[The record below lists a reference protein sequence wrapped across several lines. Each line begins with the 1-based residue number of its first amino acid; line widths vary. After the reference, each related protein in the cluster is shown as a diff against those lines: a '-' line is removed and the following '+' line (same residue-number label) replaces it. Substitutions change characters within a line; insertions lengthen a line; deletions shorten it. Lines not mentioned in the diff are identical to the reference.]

1 MKAMIVLGLVG
12 AVGVVAACGGGQA
25 AGPGAGAPASA
36 PAPAAAPASDSAPLP
51 ASASAASS
59 ASTTAPASAPAA
71 ASAATPAPP
80 PATGGSVLIGDIAG
94 TKKFDPKAAV
104 TGLQQP
110 MLDCYNK
117 ARGAKPALHG
127 KLKLR
132 VVVNDTGTAVNVT
145 PDPADELGKDE
156 TLVTC
161 LSDALHTAHFPKPG
175 GMATVTVPLLFRP

>member
-1 MKAMIVLGLVG
+1 MKAIIVLGLVG
-12 AVGVVAACGGGQA
+12 AIGVGAWACGGGQA
-25 AGPGAGAPASA
+25 ANAPAAGPGGDPAGAASASAAAADSA
-36 PAPAAAPASDSAPLP
+36 PAPAPAPAPAS
-51 ASASAASS
+51 
-59 ASTTAPASAPAA
+59 APASAPAA
-71 ASAATPAPP
+71 AAP

-104 TGLQQP
+104 NGIQQS

-132 VVVNDTGTAVNVT
+132 VVVNDTGAAVNVT

-156 TLVTC
+156 TLISC
-161 LSDALHTAHFPKPG
+161 LSDAFHQAKFPKPG